1 MAPSIRD
8 RRPALRGLG
17 IRLGAM
23 ALGLVVAGAVI
34 VAMQVPLLRRPALV
48 RVTLDV
54 AAAGSTSPAGA
65 PALAW
70 PAVGSAA
77 IGIPS
82 LGVLATHDD
91 AVVPIASLTKM
102 MTAYVALQR
111 EPLTIGQSGPCHV
124 VTDGDVAT
132 YQEMLALDESS
143 LAVEPGERL
152 CEVDLLEGLLVHSA
166 GNYAVMLADMVAG
179 STVGFV
185 GLMNAEAADLGLS
198 GTHYGDVT
206 GYSPLSVST
215 ARDQAIL
222 AERLMR
228 SAVVRSIVIEPSVT
242 LPVVGT
248 VSSFTPDVGVD
259 DVIGVKSGRTAQ
271 AGGCDVM
278 AMTFHDGEG
287 TRVLYAVVLGQ
298 QGGDLLGPAGAA
310 ALALAESALDQ
321 RLHLTFAKGRP
332 VGEILWDG
340 RHVAFGLFARH
351 EVWWWPGEGRPRVSV
366 SVRRPTSSIRR
377 GEVVG
382 RLIVTG
388 ARRRVYALR
397 ALGDLVPPTL
407 LERLR

>member
-1 MAPSIRD
+1 MV
-8 RRPALRGLG
+8 
-17 IRLGAM
+17 
-23 ALGLVVAGAVI
+23 LGLVVAGAVI
-34 VAMQVPLLRRPALV
+34 VAMQIPLLHRPALV

-54 AAAGSTSPAGA
+54 ATAPSGDPVGA

-77 IGIPS
+77 IDIPS
-82 LGVLATHDD
+82 LGVLETHDD

-124 VTDGDVAT
+124 VTIDDVTT

-143 LAVEPGERL
+143 VAVEPGERL

-179 STVGFV
+179 STEEFV
-185 GLMNAEAADLGLS
+185 ALMNAEAATLGLS

-206 GYSPLSVST
+206 GYSSLSVST
-215 ARDQAIL
+215 ARDQALL
-222 AERLMR
+222 AQRLMR
-228 SAVVRSIVIEPSVT
+228 LAVVRSIVVQPSVK
-242 LPVVGT
+242 LPIVGT

-278 AMTFHDGEG
+278 AMTFHDGAA

-298 QGGDLLGPAGAA
+298 QGGNLLGPAGVA
-310 ALALAESALDQ
+310 ALALADSALNQ
-321 RLHLTFAKGRP
+321 RLHLTFEKGRP
-332 VGEILWDG
+332 IGEIVWDG
-340 RHVAFGLFARH
+340 RRVAFGLSTRH
-351 EVWWWPGEGRPRVSV
+351 EVWWWPGEGRPRVRV

-382 RLIVTG
+382 RLVVIGVHRG
-388 ARRRVYALR
+388 AYVLR
-397 ALGDLVPPTL
+397 ALGDLAPPTL